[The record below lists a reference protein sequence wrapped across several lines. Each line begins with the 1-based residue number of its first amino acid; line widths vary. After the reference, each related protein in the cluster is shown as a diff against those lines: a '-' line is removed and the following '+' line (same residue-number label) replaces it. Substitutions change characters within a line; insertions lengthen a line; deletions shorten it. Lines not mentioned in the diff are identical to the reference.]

1 MAALVQMFAVA
12 LACTGAVAALNR
24 LTGKRAAPL
33 LLTLFY
39 ALYPLFPVYAVTL
52 WKDIY
57 FGVAM
62 TAFALQCLDMARNKK
77 DAVNGRRVWGYC
89 LSGVWVC
96 FARNNGLYIFAATTL
111 MMTVFLAGNSQEK
124 RCLPPM
130 AQPGAGGAIQG
141 PGYQALQIP
150 KSSFAESVSIPMQQI
165 GYAATHEEITAE
177 EKAAIESLFPWMCL
191 RRFMCRGRRTKS
203 NLTSISAARRSTT
216 ITRDSL
222 NCGFRC

>member
-1 MAALVQMFAVA
+1 M
-12 LACTGAVAALNR
+12 
-24 LTGKRAAPL
+24 
-33 LLTLFY
+33 
-39 ALYPLFPVYAVTL
+39 
-52 WKDIY
+52 
-57 FGVAM
+57 
-62 TAFALQCLDMARNKK
+62 
-77 DAVNGRRVWGYC
+77 NGRRVWDYC

-111 MMTVFLAGNSQEK
+111 MMTVFLSGNSRK
-124 RCLPPM
+124 KML
-130 AQPGAGGAIQG
+130 AAYVSLALVGLIQG

-177 EKAAIESLFPWMCL
+177 EKAAIEEFIPVDVLDEVYAPWTS
-191 RRFMCRGRRTKS
+191 GQKS

>member
-111 MMTVFLAGNSQEK
+111 MMTVFLAGNSRK
-124 RCLPPM
+124 KML
-130 AQPGAGGAIQG
+130 AAYVSLALVGLIQG

-150 KSSFAESVSIPMQQI
+150 QSSFAESVSIPMQQI

-177 EKAAIESLFPWMCL
+177 EKAAIEEFIPVDVLDEVYVPWTSDKIKFNEHFSSCL
-191 RRFMCRGRRTKS
+191 
-203 NLTSISAARRSTT
+203 LYTSQSP
-216 ITRDSL
+216 RD
-222 NCGFRC
+222 